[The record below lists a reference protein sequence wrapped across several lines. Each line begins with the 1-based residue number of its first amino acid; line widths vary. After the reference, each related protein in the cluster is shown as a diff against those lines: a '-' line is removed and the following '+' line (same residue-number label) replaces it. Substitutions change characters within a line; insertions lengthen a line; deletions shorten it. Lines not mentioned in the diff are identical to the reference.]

1 MQDLRRSPFAR
12 VLARQTQWFIVA
24 GIALIIAGIFGMGSL
39 MGRFST
45 AKANTATAE
54 TSPATKPGT
63 FRPTDAQWE
72 SLKIVPVQLTS
83 FQAEHTTE
91 GKIANDD
98 DTTTPVFSPY
108 SGRVSKL
115 FAKAGDYVKQDTPL
129 LAVEASEFVQGQNDL
144 ISAVATLNT
153 ARVQLNLARTNEK
166 RQHDLYDSKGGALKD
181 WQQSQVDLATAE
193 GGFRSGEIALA
204 AVRNRLRILGK
215 SDAEITA
222 IENAPDRLNMNPE
235 AIVYAPIAGTVTQ
248 RQVGLG
254 QYINSAASGASNP
267 VFSIGDMSKVWLL
280 ANVREADAPS
290 MQLGQAIEVHILA
303 FPARVS
309 KAKLTYVAAAIDS
322 NTHRLPVRAEV
333 ENPDGALKPEMFA
346 NFSIITGN
354 AVTAPAV
361 PEEAVIYEGQTA
373 RVWVAGKD
381 KSLGLRQIRT
391 DRTQDGMVEVLAGLQ
406 PGESVV
412 TSGRQTAQ
420 SVPQPIAENMT

>member
-12 VLARQTQWFIVA
+12 VLARRTQWFIVA

-45 AKANTATAE
+45 AKANAPTAE
-54 TSPATKPGT
+54 TSSATKPGT
-63 FRPTDAQWE
+63 FRPSDAQWE

-83 FQAEHTTE
+83 FQAEQTAE

-115 FAKAGDYVKQDTPL
+115 FAKAGDYVKQGAPL

-153 ARVQLNLARTNEK
+153 ARAQINLARTNEK

-235 AIVYAPIAGTVTQ
+235 AIVYAPIGGTVTQ

-290 MQLGQAIEVHILA
+290 MQLGQAVEVHVLA
-303 FPARVS
+303 FPGRVF
-309 KAKLTYVAAAIDS
+309 KAKLTYVAAAIDP

-406 PGESVV
+406 PGEAVV
-412 TSGRQTAQ
+412 TSGSLFIDRAAK
-420 SVPQPIAENMT
+420 SD